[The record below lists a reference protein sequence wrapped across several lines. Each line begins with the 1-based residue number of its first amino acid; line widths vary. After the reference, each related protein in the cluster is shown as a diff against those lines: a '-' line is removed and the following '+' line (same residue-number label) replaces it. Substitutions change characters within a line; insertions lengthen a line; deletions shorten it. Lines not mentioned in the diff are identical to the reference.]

1 MGLPK
6 GEIEML
12 LNKGLFFA
20 AVVSLSLLASKAYAD
35 VTGTWST
42 VEGKSHVKI
51 EPCGDK
57 FCGKI
62 VWLKEPNNAEG
73 KPKKDINNTD
83 EALRG
88 RPILG
93 MELLNGFSPESK
105 TEWDDGTIYNPED
118 GKTYSSTLTIAKSG
132 ELEVEGCVLFIC
144 KTQVWKK
151 VE

>member
-1 MGLPK
+1 
-6 GEIEML
+6 ML
-12 LNKGLFFA
+12 LNKGLLLVS
-20 AVVSLSLLASKAYAD
+20 VVSLSLLASVASAD
-35 VTGTWST
+35 VTGVWST
-42 VEGKSHVKI
+42 VDDKSHVKI

-62 VWLKEPNNAEG
+62 VWLKEPNNPEG
-73 KPKKDINNTD
+73 KPKKDLNNT
-83 EALRG
+83 EESLKT

-93 MELLNGFSPESK
+93 LELLSGFMPESK
-105 TEWDDGTIYNPED
+105 TEWEDGTIYNPED

-132 ELEVEGCVLFIC
+132 VLEVEGCVLFLC

>member
-1 MGLPK
+1 
-6 GEIEML
+6 ML
-12 LNKGLFFA
+12 LNKGLLLA
-20 AVVSLSLLASKAYAD
+20 GVASLSLLASVASAD
-35 VTGTWST
+35 VTGVWST

-62 VWLKEPNNAEG
+62 VWLKEPNNPEG
-73 KPKKDINNTD
+73 KPKKDLNNT
-83 EALRG
+83 EKSLKT

-93 MELLNGFSPESK
+93 LELLSGFTPESK
-105 TEWDDGTIYNPED
+105 TEWEDGTIYNPED
-118 GKTYSSTLTIAKSG
+118 GKTYSSTLTISKSG
-132 ELEVEGCVLFIC
+132 VLEVEGCVLFLC